1 MRRVETQQLLFRLWE
16 INVTCTRKCLFKPDW
31 KISVYLTVSSYRAK
45 AYLLGLYSRLMSVL
59 MRVQSTSD
67 YTKATN
73 AVRKG
78 LYHFYI
84 LSHSN
89 VAFPVLMYVLF
100 LLFSTRVLKCT
111 DTKIDLEQVLVLVSE
126 L

>member
-1 MRRVETQQLLFRLWE
+1 MRRVETQQLLFLLWE
-16 INVTCTRKCLFKPDW
+16 INVTCTRKCLLKPDW

-45 AYLLGLYSRLMSVL
+45 AYLLIYSRLL
-59 MRVQSTSD
+59 MRVPSTSD

-73 AVRKG
+73 AVRKAI
-78 LYHFYI
+78 YHFYI

-89 VAFPVLMYVLF
+89 VAFPVLMYILF

>member
-1 MRRVETQQLLFRLWE
+1 M
-16 INVTCTRKCLFKPDW
+16 
-31 KISVYLTVSSYRAK
+31 SVYLTVSSYRAK
-45 AYLLGLYSRLMSVL
+45 AYLLIYSRLMSVL
-59 MRVQSTSD
+59 RRVKSTSD

-73 AVRKG
+73 AVPKA

-111 DTKIDLEQVLVLVSE
+111 GTKIDLEQVLVLVSE